1 MSDDAGIAAL
11 AALGGLLFFFAAIGI
26 AIAVFFLLNLSGALS
41 AVKPENRQMQPGLV
55 WLNLIPFF
63 GLVWIF
69 ITAIKLGDSLVS
81 EARDQSLDFGDGG
94 KSLGIALGVLNIA
107 TIIPLIGILAG
118 IAALVVFILYW
129 VKIAGYKNTLRR
141 A

>member
-11 AALGGLLFFFAAIGI
+11 AALGGLLFVFAAIGI

-55 WLNLIPFF
+55 WLNLIPLFNI
-63 GLVWIF
+63 VWIF
-69 ITAIKLGDSLVS
+69 ITVIKLCDSLVA

-94 KSLGIALGVLNIA
+94 KTLGITLAALNIA
-107 TIIPLIGILAG
+107 SIIPVIGILAA
-118 IAALVVFILYW
+118 IAALVLFILYW